1 MQISDFPHIIA
12 GLNALSVVFLSIAYY
27 YIKSGNKD
35 KHRIAMI
42 CALVV
47 SSVFL
52 VFYVI
57 YKANS
62 GFAKFGGEGVIR
74 PVYFTL
80 LITHVIGAVIITVM
94 VPITVWRAFKG
105 NFEKHKKIARFTWP
119 LWMWVGLSG
128 VVVYVMTVHL
138 YPYQAL

>member
-1 MQISDFPHIIA
+1 
-12 GLNALSVVFLSIAYY
+12 
-27 YIKSGNKD
+27 
-35 KHRIAMI
+35 
-42 CALVV
+42 
-47 SSVFL
+47 
-52 VFYVI
+52 
-57 YKANS
+57 
-62 GFAKFGGEGVIR
+62 
-74 PVYFTL
+74 
-80 LITHVIGAVIITVM
+80 